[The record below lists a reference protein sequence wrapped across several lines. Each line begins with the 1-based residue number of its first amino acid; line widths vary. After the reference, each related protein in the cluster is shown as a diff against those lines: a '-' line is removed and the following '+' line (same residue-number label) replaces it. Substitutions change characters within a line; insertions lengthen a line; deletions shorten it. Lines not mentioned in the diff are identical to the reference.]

1 MTRAVPRPPTL
12 KDVAEAAGVST
23 TTASVVLRDKR
34 EGVRVPDHTRERV
47 RETARR
53 LGYSPNTLARGL
65 RTRRTTL
72 VGFISEEV
80 TTKPFAVAL
89 LAAAHHE
96 AARRG
101 HLLLMLELGEEPS
114 EEDRSA
120 AVSLLHAQHVQ
131 AVVYATM
138 YHRRIDPPP
147 GLPPQTVVA
156 NAQAAGGAFP
166 SVVPDEEQGAFDA
179 PSHLLQHGHQRIAY
193 LDDASHPIASV
204 LRRRG
209 YTAALTASRIPLDP
223 RLIVESVPFVRG
235 GLDAGRLLDLPGTE
249 RPTAIFCYNDRQA
262 MGVYRA
268 ARHRGLVIPRDLSVV
283 GFDDQAYIA
292 SELDPP
298 LTTMRLPHALMGTE
312 AVRMLLDGD
321 EAGSPEAGRP
331 RVDPERPWLRLAP
344 VHLVDRRSVA
354 PPPS

>member
-1 MTRAVPRPPTL
+1 
-12 KDVAEAAGVST
+12 
-23 TTASVVLRDKR
+23 VVLSDKR

-47 RETARR
+47 RATAKR

-65 RTRRTTL
+65 RTRRTSL
-72 VGFISEEV
+72 VGFVSEEV

-89 LAAAHHE
+89 LAAVHHE

-101 HLLLMLELGEEPS
+101 RLLLMLELGEEPS
-114 EEDRSA
+114 EDDRSS
-120 AVSLLHAQHVQ
+120 AVALLHAQHVQ

-138 YHRRIDPPP
+138 YHRRIDLPP
-147 GLPPQTVVA
+147 GLPHQTVVA
-156 NAQAAGGAFP
+156 NAQSAGGQFP
-166 SVVPDEEQGAFDA
+166 SIVPDEEQGAFEA
-179 PSHLLQHGHQRIAY
+179 TSHLLRHGHQRIAY
-193 LDDASHPIASV
+193 LDEASHPIASV

-209 YTAALTASRIPLDP
+209 YTAALTAAGIPPDP
-223 RLIVESVPFVRG
+223 RLHIEAVPFVRG
-235 GLDAGRLLDLPGTE
+235 GLDAGRLLDLSGTE

-298 LTTMRLPHALMGTE
+298 LTTMRLPHELMGTE
-312 AVRMLLDGD
+312 AVRLLLDGD
-321 EAGSPEAGRP
+321 EGGAPEAGRL
-331 RVDPERPWLRLAP
+331 RVDSERPWLRLAQ
-344 VHLVDRRSVA
+344 VHLVDRQSVA
-354 PPPS
+354 PPLS